1 MIKTESEIY
10 NLRRDSLAVNKQRL
24 HFAFVG
30 NPGTGKTTVARL
42 TADLLY
48 SMGLIRRNKLVVV
61 APTDIISIY
70 RGKSAQLMREKIE
83 EAIGGVLFIDEA
95 YFLPSSTSDD
105 RSPQKQCLDV
115 LIQVMENRSDE
126 LTVIF
131 AGYQKEIEEMMKS
144 NPGIASRVPYKFIFE
159 DYSNEELLQ
168 IFINLAS
175 QEGMSLE
182 NAAHSLMLD
191 RISLA
196 KTEENFGNE

>member
-10 NLRRDSLAVNKQRL
+10 NLSRDSLAVNKQRP

-30 NPGTGKTTVARL
+30 
-42 TADLLY
+42 
-48 SMGLIRRNKLVVV
+48 
-61 APTDIISIY
+61 
-70 RGKSAQLMREKIE
+70 
-83 EAIGGVLFIDEA
+83 
-95 YFLPSSTSDD
+95 
-105 RSPQKQCLDV
+105 
-115 LIQVMENRSDE
+115 
-126 LTVIF
+126 
-131 AGYQKEIEEMMKS
+131 

-191 RISLA
+191 RISLV